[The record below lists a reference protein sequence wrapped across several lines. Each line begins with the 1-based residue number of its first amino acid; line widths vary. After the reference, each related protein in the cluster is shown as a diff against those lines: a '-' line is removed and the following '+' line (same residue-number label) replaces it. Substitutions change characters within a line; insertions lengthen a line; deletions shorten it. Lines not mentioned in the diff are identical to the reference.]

1 MSFTVEASTKVSS
14 FRIEINYSYKEYN
27 PDNVQIVKI
36 DRVCLT
42 LKWITGTSVQTMVI
56 GNSLKIRVGFLKTG
70 KEWFEWHPL

>member
-42 LKWITGTSVQTMVI
+42 LKWITGTSV
-56 GNSLKIRVGFLKTG
+56 
-70 KEWFEWHPL
+70 